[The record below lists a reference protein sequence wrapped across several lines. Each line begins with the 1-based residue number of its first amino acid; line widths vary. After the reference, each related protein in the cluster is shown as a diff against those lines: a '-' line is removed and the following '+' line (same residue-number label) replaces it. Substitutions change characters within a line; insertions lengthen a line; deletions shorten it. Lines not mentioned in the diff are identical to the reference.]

1 MSLQTPMSETHDQKI
16 DRRHPDGFGGQ
27 FYGVYPALVT
37 DVVDPDGQ
45 GRVRVELPWSP
56 DPEGDSYEAWARLAT
71 MMAGPDRGSWF
82 VPDEDDEVLVT
93 FEAGNPR
100 RPYVVGA
107 LWNGQDDPPEQMD
120 SAGRNDKKVL
130 RSRSGVQI
138 TLDDTDGQ
146 ETLKLETPGG
156 QVVTLEDGPGVIE
169 ARDTNGNA
177 VKMESSGVTVNSS
190 SKVTINTGASVEVNA
205 ATVTVN
211 AGQATFSGV
220 VQASTVITNS
230 VVSSSYTPGAG
241 NIW

>member
-1 MSLQTPMSETHDQKI
+1 MHETYDQEI
-16 DRRHPDGFGGQ
+16 DRRIPEGFGGQ
-27 FYGVYPALVT
+27 FYGVYPAVVV

-45 GRVRVELPWSP
+45 GRVRVKLPWSP
-56 DPEGDSYEAWARLAT
+56 DPEDDSYEAWARLAT
-71 MMAGPDRGSWF
+71 MMAGHDRGSWF
-82 VPDEDDEVLVT
+82 VPDEEDEVLVT
-93 FEAGNPR
+93 FEAGDPR

-120 SAGRNDKKVL
+120 EAGRNDKKVL

-156 QVVTLEDGPGVIE
+156 QTLILKDEGSGSIE
-169 ARDTNGNA
+169 ARDSNGNS
-177 VKMESSGVTVNSS
+177 VKMDSSGITVNSS
-190 SKVTINTGASVEVNA
+190 SKVTVNTGASVEVNA
-205 ATVTVN
+205 GTVTVN
-211 AGQATFSGV
+211 AGMSTFSGV

-230 VVSSSYTPGAG
+230 VVSASYTPGAG